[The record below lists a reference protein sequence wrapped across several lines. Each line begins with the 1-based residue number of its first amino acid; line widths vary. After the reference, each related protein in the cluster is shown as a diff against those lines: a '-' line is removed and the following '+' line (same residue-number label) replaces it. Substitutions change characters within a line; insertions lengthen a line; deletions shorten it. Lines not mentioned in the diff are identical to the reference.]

1 MHRRNFAKFTFA
13 LFFVKEIN
21 AYANLLIQTMTK
33 TIIKTDKAP
42 APIGPYSQAVLT
54 GNILYVSGQIAI
66 DPESGN
72 LITVNIIQ
80 ETSQVMKNLSNILTA
95 AGMQFSNV
103 VKTTIFLKDMNDF
116 PHVNEV
122 YAQFFEKD
130 FPARETVAVAGLPK
144 GVNVEIS
151 VIAVK

>member
-1 MHRRNFAKFTFA
+1 M
-13 LFFVKEIN
+13 
-21 AYANLLIQTMTK
+21 K
-33 TIIKTDKAP
+33 TIINTSNAP
-42 APIGPYSQAVLT
+42 APIGPYSQAVLS
-54 GNILYVSGQIAI
+54 GNTLFVSGQIAI
-66 DPESGN
+66 DPSNGN
-72 LITVNIIQ
+72 LVTINIIQ
-80 ETSQVMKNLSNILTA
+80 ETSQVMKNLSNILAA

-103 VKTTIFLKDMNDF
+103 VKTTIFLMDMNDF